1 METAIM
7 ILAHQSHLDHLMIDI
22 LDSKF
27 WGFRFEALYEWT
39 MILPVVA
46 GLFSF
51 YRHTSIQ
58 RRLFYYCITAL
69 VFEYFSQMRWAIDQF
84 EPRSNAPYYHFF
96 TPALFTLFVFIY
108 QKFLRDT
115 FSIKMDIWLVGSFV
129 LFSVWNA
136 SLGDGLFHF
145 PGLSLG
151 LYAFVMMS
159 LAIGYFLRLMM
170 TLELERLEREPAF
183 WINAGVLIYFSGNF
197 LLWLTM
203 NYLLMDNSL
212 SFSIY
217 KISVILG
224 LCLNLFFTTAFVC
237 RPKAV
242 LPTPTN
248 NQTPHGN

>member
-1 METAIM
+1 
-7 ILAHQSHLDHLMIDI
+7 MIDF

-46 GLFSF
+46 GLFAFS
-51 YRHTSIQ
+51 RHTSIQ
-58 RRLFYYCITAL
+58 RKLFFYCVAAII
-69 VFEYFSQMRWAIDQF
+69 FEYFSQMRWAIDQF

-96 TPALFTLFVFIY
+96 TPALFILFVFIY

-115 FSIKMDIWLVGSFV
+115 FSRRVDIWLIALFV
-129 LFSVWNA
+129 LFSIWNA
-136 SLGDGLFHF
+136 GFGDGLFHF

-151 LYAFVMMS
+151 LYAFLMMS
-159 LAIGYFLRLMM
+159 LAIGYFLRLMT
-170 TLELERLEREPAF
+170 TLELERLEKEPVF
-183 WINAGVLIYFSGNF
+183 WINSGVLIYFSGNF

-203 NYLLMDNSL
+203 NYLLKDYSL

-224 LCLNLFFTTAFVC
+224 FCLNIFFTIAFVC
-237 RPKAV
+237 HPKVV
-242 LPTPTN
+242 LPIPVSKK
-248 NQTPHGN
+248 TPHGNE